1 MPAPAV
7 STETRRQLKAT
18 AGELGAQT
26 LPGAARPLQ
35 SGLDLADE
43 APDNEADSYVKIHQV
58 VDLFFLLQ
66 SQKGRQQRFMKKLL
80 SVVSADNWP
89 ALSLPKKTS
98 TFTVV

>member
-1 MPAPAV
+1 MFRMPAPTV

-58 VDLFFLLQ
+58 VDLFFLFCFVTV
-66 SQKGRQQRFMKKLL
+66 SKGP
-80 SVVSADNWP
+80 P
-89 ALSLPKKTS
+89 AKIY
-98 TFTVV
+98 